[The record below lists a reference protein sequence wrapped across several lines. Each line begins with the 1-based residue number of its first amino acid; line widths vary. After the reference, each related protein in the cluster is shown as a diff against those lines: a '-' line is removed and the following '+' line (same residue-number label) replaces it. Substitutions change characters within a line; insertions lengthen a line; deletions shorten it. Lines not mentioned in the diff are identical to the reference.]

1 MKALTPKQR
10 DTLETIMFFVQRYGY
25 PPTLREL
32 ACRFDITTNAA
43 RDRVR
48 ALRRKGYITFDNQA
62 RCFKVLR
69 NPAGNDVRLRFEEV
83 RDESK
88 TGLSEITKQ
97 KHVSCEHE

>member
-1 MKALTPKQR
+1 MKALTARQQY
-10 DTLETIMFFVQRYGY
+10 TLETIMFFVQRYGY

-69 NPAGNDVRLRFEEV
+69 NPAGKDVRLVFEEV
-83 RDESK
+83 K
-88 TGLSEITKQ
+88 
-97 KHVSCEHE
+97 